1 MIHLFTHVPVTQKSV
16 RPNQIPLLL
25 RDYQVDGSSGVL
37 WLGGIDDSQIIM
49 LLVEGMTIY
58 LARLFRDSRETVD
71 LSQLSSLLPSRNSIV
86 RTAWLPAEG
95 VRIAKAILD
104 WYPPVDT
111 RSCET
116 HDFAALLQDWSQTPG
131 NGVIRV
137 TWAGAEGFVL
147 LYGSSTPATAMYAGS
162 GRVLMGTEALSTIH
176 SQPEGPCTVAWYRAP
191 HLPALPEGEIAPL
204 REAFSVIVMQLYQNY
219 AHLAGVGLMQV
230 LLTELNRK
238 AVGNGW
244 QIRFKANLVEDHQD
258 FPSMVMAAGVYRQL
272 LHELAQHTSMVVGL
286 QVTDRLFREALDML
300 PESTRVV
307 LQQYEVV

>member
-1 MIHLFTHVPVTQKSV
+1 MIHLFTHVPVTQKLI
-16 RPNQIPLLL
+16 RPSQLPLLL

-58 LARLFRDSRETVD
+58 LAHLTKDRSETVD
-71 LSQLSSLLPSRNSIV
+71 LSQLPSLLPSRNSIV

-104 WYPPVDT
+104 WHPPADT

-116 HDFAALLQDWSQTPG
+116 HDFAALLQDWSQAPG

-137 TWAGAEGFVL
+137 TWTGAEGFVL
-147 LYGSSTPATAMYAGS
+147 LAGRSTPATAMYAGS
-162 GRVLMGTEALSTIH
+162 GRILIGAEALSAIH

-204 REAFSVIVMQLYQNY
+204 REAFATTMIQLYQNY
-219 AHLAGVGLMQV
+219 ARLAGVGLMQV
-230 LLTELNRK
+230 LLAELNRK
-238 AVGNGW
+238 TVGNGW
-244 QIRFKANLVEDHQD
+244 QIRFKANLVEDHQV
-258 FPSMVMAAGVYRQL
+258 FPSMAMAVGVYRQL
-272 LHELAQHTSMVVGL
+272 LHEMAQHTSMVVGL
-286 QVTDRLFREALDML
+286 QVTDRLFREALNLL
-300 PESTRVV
+300 PESTRVL